1 MLPIS
6 KMQLVVFTMV
16 LILPALQSGG
26 LLSGSE
32 IHDDCDDILT
42 DCGDM
47 KCRLAGSGDFRDY
60 DPRFCTL
67 LCTGPATPKLPNGV
81 CIPGNGLFRCCWPL
95 SWQLRPVEDHRPSNT
110 RGTPDSNLWTTHLWF
125 RFQAHH
131 PHPVATWHIV
141 RLRLA
146 EALGFADEIG

>member
-6 KMQLVVFTMV
+6 KTQLVVFTPMV

-81 CIPGNGLFRCCWPL
+81 CIPGNGLNCTSGAREFL
-95 SWQLRPVEDHRPSNT
+95 AQLVPR
-110 RGTPDSNLWTTHLWF
+110 
-125 RFQAHH
+125 
-131 PHPVATWHIV
+131 VAV
-141 RLRLA
+141 CSKRS
-146 EALGFADEIG
+146 FVKK